1 MIGAAL
7 LKRLDRSHTLA
18 AAGYIAIALGLLIA
32 IITSLTSFSNDYADL
47 SAAAAQ
53 LAALES
59 RGRPADGSGGDSDMQ
74 GSPFLEG
81 PTVTIAGADLQ
92 RRVAGAVTAVGGN
105 VLSSQIDLQG
115 SEAKDGYVVLS
126 ASCELTQDAL
136 QPLLYDLE
144 AGMPFLFVE
153 QLVVQAP
160 QSGDELEGK
169 RMRVQIDVAGQWQ
182 VGQLGQV
189 AK

>member
-1 MIGAAL
+1 VIGAAL
-7 LKRLDRSHTLA
+7 LKRLNQSHTLA
-18 AAGYIAIALGLLIA
+18 ALGYVAIVIGLLIA
-32 IITSLTSFSNDYADL
+32 IITSLANLSDDYGDL
-47 SAAAAQ
+47 SAAAAR
-53 LAALES
+53 LAALEG
-59 RGRPADGSGGDSDMQ
+59 RGRPGDPSAGGQDMQ
-74 GSPFLEG
+74 GSPFLDG
-81 PTVTIAGADLQ
+81 PTVTVAGADLQ
-92 RRVAGAVTAVGGN
+92 RRVAGAVTSVGGN

-115 SEAKDGYVVLS
+115 SQANEGYVILS
-126 ASCELTQDAL
+126 ASCEITQDAL

-160 QSGDELEGK
+160 QSGEESEGK

-182 VGQLGQV
+182 V

>member
-1 MIGAAL
+1 MNAAAL
-7 LKRLDRSHTLA
+7 LKRLDQSHALA
-18 AAGYIAIALGLLIA
+18 AAGYIALALALLATILM
-32 IITSLTSFSNDYADL
+32 SLASLGEAYADF
-47 SAAAAQ
+47 AAASAR
-53 LAALES
+53 LAALEG
-59 RGRPADGSGGDSDMQ
+59 RGLAGGRPAADVG
-74 GSPFLEG
+74 GSPFLDG

-92 RRVAGAVTAVGGN
+92 RRVASAVAAVGGN

-115 SEAKDGYVVLS
+115 SQAREGYVILS
-126 ASCELTQDAL
+126 ANCELSQSAL

-153 QLVVQAP
+153 QIVIQAP
-160 QSGDELEGK
+160 QSGDEAEDK

-182 VGQLGQV
+182 V

>member
-1 MIGAAL
+1 MIGAEL
-7 LKRLDRSHTLA
+7 LKRLNRDHAPAAWLYIGLVLGFCSLIWLSLAGLLA
-18 AAGYIAIALGLLIA
+18 AYDGWSG
-32 IITSLTSFSNDYADL
+32 
-47 SAAAAQ
+47 SAAR
-53 LAALES
+53 LELIEGHS
-59 RGRPADGSGGDSDMQ
+59 KSGGRPAQ
-74 GSPFLEG
+74 AATVAASPFLEG

-92 RRVAGAVTAVGGN
+92 RRVAAAVSAVGGA

-115 SEAKDGYVVLS
+115 SQARQGYVVVS
-126 ASCELTQDAL
+126 ASCELGQTAL

-144 AGMPFLFVE
+144 AGLPFLFVE

-160 QSGDELEGK
+160 QSAEESEGK

-182 VGQLGQV
+182 V

>member
-7 LKRLDRSHTLA
+7 FKRLNQSHELA
-18 AAGYIAIALGLLIA
+18 AWGYVALVVGLASVIFMALAGL
-32 IITSLTSFSNDYADL
+32 SDDYADL
-47 SAAAAQ
+47 FAAGAR
-53 LAALES
+53 LAAIEGH
-59 RGRPADGSGGDSDMQ
+59 GRSGDRPGGEGFA
-74 GSPFLEG
+74 GSPFLDG

-92 RRVAGAVTAVGGN
+92 RRVASAVSAVGGN
-105 VLSSQIDLQG
+105 VLSSQVDLQG
-115 SEAKDGYVVLS
+115 SQASEGYVVLS
-126 ASCELTQDAL
+126 ASCEVGQGSL

-160 QSGDELEGK
+160 QSGEESEGK

-182 VGQLGQV
+182 V

>member
-1 MIGAAL
+1 MIGEAL
-7 LKRLDRSHTLA
+7 LKRLNQSHALEA
-18 AAGYIAIALGLLIA
+18 WGYIAIVIGLSTA
-32 IITSLTSFSNDYADL
+32 IITSLAGLNDDYADF
-47 SAAAAQ
+47 SAAAAR
-53 LAALES
+53 LAALDGH
-59 RGRPADGSGGDSDMQ
+59 GRAGDRSDGGPDMQ
-74 GSPFLEG
+74 GSPFLDG

-92 RRVAGAVTAVGGN
+92 RRVAGAVAAVGGN

-115 SEAKDGYVVLS
+115 SQASEGYVILS
-126 ASCELTQDAL
+126 ASCEITQDAL

-160 QSGDELEGK
+160 QAAGAESEGK
-169 RMRVQIDVAGQWQ
+169 RMRVQIDVAGQW
-182 VGQLGQV
+182 LV

>member
-7 LKRLDRSHTLA
+7 LKRLNQSHTLA
-18 AAGYIAIALGLLIA
+18 AACYIAVMIGLSIVIIA
-32 IITSLTSFSNDYADL
+32 SLANFSNDYADL
-47 SAAAAQ
+47 SAAAAR

-59 RGRPADGSGGDSDMQ
+59 RARPADGSAGGSDMQ

-81 PTVTIAGADLQ
+81 PSVTIAGADLQ

-160 QSGDELEGK
+160 QPGEESEGK

-182 VGQLGQV
+182 T

>member
-1 MIGAAL
+1 
-7 LKRLDRSHTLA
+7 
-18 AAGYIAIALGLLIA
+18 
-32 IITSLTSFSNDYADL
+32 
-47 SAAAAQ
+47 
-53 LAALES
+53 
-59 RGRPADGSGGDSDMQ
+59 MQ

-160 QSGDELEGK
+160 QSGDESEGK